1 MRLDL
6 TDEETFA
13 LLNLLVDT
21 IEADRYPMSP
31 RIRLLR
37 EILAKFGKIGPVSP
51 ELAQKLRR
59 YAPPARLNGRP
70 RRNATRTERR
80 GKDADRGR

>member
-13 LLNLLVDT
+13 LLHLLIDT

-37 EILAKFGKIGPVSP
+37 EILAK
-51 ELAQKLRR
+51 
-59 YAPPARLNGRP
+59 
-70 RRNATRTERR
+70 
-80 GKDADRGR
+80 